1 MPTLSEDF
9 GFRGLIYQVTDE
21 AILGRLDAG
30 GVTAYIGFD
39 PTSRSLHVGNLLQ
52 LVTLR
57 RLQLAGNRPITVAG
71 GGTGLIGDP
80 GGRVEERRLLSEA
93 ELAGNIGSIRE
104 QLGRYLDF
112 TDAAGSAQALL
123 VDNASWLRSLS
134 LLDFLR
140 DVGKHFTVNQMI
152 AKESV
157 KSRLD
162 REGVGISYTEFS
174 YMLLQSY
181 DFYRLHVDH
190 GCDLQLGGSDQW
202 GNITLGVELI
212 RKLTGDQAF
221 GLSTPLLTKADGTK
235 IGKSVITNEWVWLDR
250 TMTSPFQ
257 LYQFFLN
264 VEDEVVGAMLRSLTF
279 LDHDEIR
286 SLDDQVVR
294 APEARAAQRALA
306 RAVVSFVHSPADAEA
321 SEGASEALFTE
332 SIDALDL
339 STLEAVAA
347 DAPSTTIGRD
357 ALDATVPLVE
367 LLATTGMCSSLSD
380 ARRAIGQ
387 GGVYVN
393 NRRVAGAD
401 ATVSSND
408 LLHGRYVFLRRGKR
422 HPHVVVAG

>member
-9 GFRGLIYQVTDE
+9 AFRGLIYQVTDE
-21 AILGRLDAG
+21 AILTRLDKG
-30 GVTAYIGFD
+30 DVTAYIGFD
-39 PTSRSLHVGNLLQ
+39 PTARSLHVGSLLQ

-57 RLQLAGNRPITVAG
+57 RLQLSGNRPITVAG

-112 TDAAGSAQALL
+112 SDDAGGAQALL
-123 VDNASWLRSLS
+123 VDNATWLRSLS

-162 REGVGISYTEFS
+162 RDGVGISYTEFS

-235 IGKSVITNEWVWLDR
+235 IGKSTITNEWVWLDR
-250 TMTSPFQ
+250 TMTLPFQ

-264 VEDEVVGAMLRSLTF
+264 VEDEVVGTMLRLLTF

-286 SLDDQVVR
+286 SLDEQVVR

-306 RAVVSFVHSPADAEA
+306 RAVVSFVHSSSDAETSA
-321 SEGASEALFTE
+321 RASEALFNE
-332 SIDALDL
+332 SIASLDL
-339 STLEAVAA
+339 PTLEAAAA

-357 ALDATVPLVE
+357 ALAASVPLAE
-367 LLATTGMCSSLSD
+367 LLATTGMCSSLGE

-401 ATVSSND
+401 ATVSTGD
-408 LLHGRYVFLRRGKR
+408 LLHDRYVFLRRGKR